1 MFVMILQRIYF
12 SINHN
17 FAATRSLFD
26 HLKVDDQIWDFKLFL
41 FIHSFGNHF
50 LNHKIRL
57 QSVLDLRWRRF
68 EWIYICPHS
77 SNQVRSKVTGG
88 SGRLTFGSRRWSLF
102 QTRIAPNVYPTSYG
116 TSFETVLK
124 LQRFFKGAWNARQ
137 PFLIIHYTWTT
148 LHLLRTI
155 YNIVNQ
161 EKYEMYYRSSLIQF
175 IPI

>member
-124 LQRFFKGAWNARQ
+124 LQRFFKGEKQSHWGIWQMKFGSRRWSLFQ
-137 PFLIIHYTWTT
+137 TRTLPMFMSIQHLIQ
-148 LHLLRTI
+148 HLL
-155 YNIVNQ
+155 
-161 EKYEMYYRSSLIQF
+161 KQF
-175 IPI
+175 